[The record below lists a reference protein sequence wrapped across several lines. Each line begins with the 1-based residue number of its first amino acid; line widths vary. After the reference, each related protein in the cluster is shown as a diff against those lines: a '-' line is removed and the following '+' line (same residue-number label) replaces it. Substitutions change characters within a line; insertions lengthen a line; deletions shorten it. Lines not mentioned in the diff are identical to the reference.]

1 MILSGRV
8 ELLDLKHLKAEL
20 RSLERRTRGAG
31 RDLVDHPPK
40 GHDDL
45 ANAVAGVCSLLA
57 VRRAAGTLTRQSCQ
71 RRFFCRGLWRD
82 EHDGPG

>member
-1 MILSGRV
+1 M
-8 ELLDLKHLKAEL
+8 
-20 RSLERRTRGAG
+20 ERRTRSAG

-57 VRRAAGTLTRQSCQ
+57 VRRAAGPCSYETVV
-71 RRFFCRGLWRD
+71 RRRSLAGG
-82 EHDGPG
+82 DGEMSMTAPDNEDSPRNQAGGVVKP